1 MRYFIRSEI
10 YAAGWICR
18 PGQLAECGEKA
29 EAGGSFART
38 IDGSAAV
45 PQAAWPPRP
54 QLFPPT
60 IAGVA
65 GDRTFT

>member
-1 MRYFIRSEI
+1 
-10 YAAGWICR
+10 
-18 PGQLAECGEKA
+18 LAECGEKA
-29 EAGGSFART
+29 EAGGSFARK